1 MAGADKAARW
11 LPVVLSGVYAALALP
26 AAIEHTMPAPVALI
40 SVLFAA
46 VLIALSIVDL
56 KSLRLP
62 DVLTLPLIA
71 SGIVLAGVFNWDSFP
86 WRIISAGLGFC
97 SAYGVARIYEYLR
110 GQSGLG
116 LGDAKLFAASG
127 AWVGASGLA
136 SVLLYAC
143 LTALMAAVVSHWRQ
157 SRLGRPGVSLNSAI
171 PFGPFL
177 AAGTWVVWLY
187 GPLA

>member
-1 MAGADKAARW
+1 MDVESIAMAGADKAARW

-71 SGIVLAGVFNWDSFP
+71 SALCWLASSIGTVSPGGSFRP
-86 WRIISAGLGFC
+86 
-97 SAYGVARIYEYLR
+97 
-110 GQSGLG
+110 
-116 LGDAKLFAASG
+116 ASG
-127 AWVGASGLA
+127 
-136 SVLLYAC
+136 SVRPMVSRAFTSICVDKADLGSAMPNYLQRRAPGS
-143 LTALMAAVVSHWRQ
+143 ARVVLRRCCSM
-157 SRLGRPGVSLNSAI
+157 PV
-171 PFGPFL
+171 
-177 AAGTWVVWLY
+177 
-187 GPLA
+187 